1 MFGLFAGLFVEFSL
15 QQSGRRVSGLK
26 LSERLKAEPHHMDV
40 AASYGRNF
48 FVQVRDRADIG
59 PFVTDDVDSHRKTA
73 ARTAVGIPDQ
83 FDEQKA
89 EEQR

>member
-1 MFGLFAGLFVEFSL
+1 
-15 QQSGRRVSGLK
+15 
-26 LSERLKAEPHHMDV
+26 MDV

-48 FVQVRDRADIG
+48 FIKVRDRADIG
-59 PFVTDDVDSHRKTA
+59 PFVTDDVYSHRKTA